1 MRPPMT
7 SSTKS
12 IARVIE
18 APQPHWVGDGF
29 YVRPLFADLAFTPDI
44 SPFLMFDY
52 AAPVEFPPS
61 QTPPGVGP
69 HPHKGFETVT
79 IVYAGEVEHRDS
91 AGHSGTIG
99 VGDVQWMTAGS
110 GLLHQEFHSHEA
122 AKRGG
127 VVSMAQLWVNLRK
140 SDKSA
145 APRYQDIRASDIPN
159 VTVPNGSGTVRVIA
173 GSFEGAS
180 GPADTFTR
188 MDVLDMRLRK
198 GDRLTL
204 TQQDGD
210 TALVNV
216 LSGRVKLNGAQEIAA
231 SRFVALSQEGTQFEI
246 EALEDSLVLFL
257 GGEPIEE
264 PIAAYG
270 PFVMNTQDEIRQAI
284 MDFRAG
290 KMGVL

>member
-1 MRPPMT
+1 MT

-29 YVRPLFADLAFTPDI
+29 YVRPLFADLAFTPEI

-99 VGDVQWMTAGS
+99 IGDVQWMTAGS

-140 SDKSA
+140 NDKSA

-159 VTVPNGSGTVRVIA
+159 VTVPNGSGNVRVIA
-173 GSFEGAS
+173 GTFEGAR

-188 MDVLDMRLRK
+188 MDVLDMRLK
-198 GDRLTL
+198 AGDRFTL
-204 TQQDGD
+204 TQQEGD

-216 LSGRVKLNGAQEIAA
+216 LSGRVKLNSTQEIAA

-257 GGEPIEE
+257 GGEPIDE

-284 MDFRAG
+284 VDFRAG

>member
-1 MRPPMT
+1 MSIRPVRHISGTTPHLEGAGV
-7 SSTKS
+7 SLQ
-12 IARVIE
+12 RVFGF
-18 APQPHWVGDGF
+18 GD
-29 YVRPLFADLAFTPDI
+29 PSLTD
-44 SPFLMFDY
+44 PFLMMDDFRNDRPENY
-52 AAPVEFPPS
+52 VRGFPW
-61 QTPPGVGP
+61 
-69 HPHKGFETVT
+69 HPHRGIETITYVL
-79 IVYAGEVEHRDS
+79 AGEVEHGDS
-91 AGHSGTIG
+91 LGNRGTLG
-99 VGDVQWMTAGS
+99 AGDVQWMTAGS

-188 MDVLDMRLRK
+188 MDVLDMRLK
-198 GDRLTL
+198 AGDRFTL

-216 LSGRVKLNGAQEIAA
+216 LSGRVKLNGTQEIAA

>member
-1 MRPPMT
+1 MRPPMSHKT
-7 SSTKS
+7 
-12 IARVIE
+12 IERVIE

-29 YVRPLFADLAFTPDI
+29 YVRPLFADLAFTPHI

-159 VTVPNGSGTVRVIA
+159 VPVPNGHGIVRVIA
-173 GSFEGAS
+173 GAFENAR

-188 MDVLDMRLRK
+188 MDVLDMRLK
-198 GDRLTL
+198 AGDHFTL
-204 TQQDGD
+204 TQHEGD

-216 LSGRVKLNGAQEIAA
+216 LSGRVKINATQEITA
-231 SRFVALSQEGTQFEI
+231 SRFVACSQAGTSLEI

-257 GGEPIEE
+257 GGEPIDE

-284 MDFRAG
+284 NDFRAG
-290 KMGVL
+290 KMGIL